1 MIRRPPRSTLFPYTT
16 LFRSVLDRA
25 VGTVEEPLRVLGDP
39 RVVGR
44 ALDCEVE
51 RHLEAEAA
59 RALDEPVEVV
69 EGAELRVDR
78 RVAALRAADR
88 PGASRVAGPRSERVV
103 LALAVRTPDRVDGRQ
118 IDDVEAHRRRALEL
132 RLGVLEGPAR
142 AREELVPRGE
152 ARALAVGDHLELPLA
167 PGRVGVVEVTLH
179 EPHQRLLAGEDARRV
194 GTGCPFDLPRGR
206 GEEPGVLTQGARG
219 RRADQRQ
226 PLLELAREVL
236 PRRVA
241 LGEVGEPGAV
251 RIGERLDGE
260 DPPPDAVERERACPA
275 VIVDV
280 AHRSVSPRALELR
293 LGVLEGPARAR
304 E

>member
-1 MIRRPPRSTLFPYTT
+1 
-16 LFRSVLDRA
+16 

-44 ALDCEVE
+44 ALDREVE

-88 PGASRVAGPRSERVV
+88 PGASRVAGPRRERVV

-118 IDDVEAHRRRALEL
+118 VDDVEAHRRRALEL

-179 EPHQRLLAGEDARRV
+179 EPHQRLLAGEDDRRV
-194 GTGCPFDLPRGR
+194 GAGCPCGLPRG
-206 GEEPGVLTQGARG
+206 PGAG
-219 RRADQRQ
+219 
-226 PLLELAREVL
+226 
-236 PRRVA
+236 PRRTGASRHVRPA
-241 LGEVGEPGAV
+241 ARRYFREATSTSWPSLKMSAVTSRTAPTSRFTGYRPPSTVGATASITTV
-251 RIGERLDGE
+251 RRG
-260 DPPPDAVERERACPA
+260 
-275 VIVDV
+275 
-280 AHRSVSPRALELR
+280 
-293 LGVLEGPARAR
+293 
-304 E
+304 